1 MSDQERASGLHRLF
15 DEAAPDY
22 DGVSSLMAFGS
33 GAWYRRRALRNAGLT
48 RGMHVLDVAT
58 GTGLVAR
65 EALGIVGPQGTV
77 TGVDVSAGMLA
88 RAKAWLPGR
97 LVRGRSEALPFRDAQ
112 FDFVSVGYALRH
124 LDQPVAFAEMLRVLR
139 PGGIVCILEITAPTA
154 PILRHAL
161 GLYVGRIV
169 PLMARVLGSRRVT
182 RDLWRYFWDTIE
194 HALPPATGLQ
204 NLSAAGFQHARRDL
218 LQGIFS
224 EYTARK
230 PVERSRGV
238 GGFVNVYV
246 APYLA
251 SAWMAAAL

>member
-1 MSDQERASGLHRLF
+1 MTDKDRASGLHRLF
-15 DEAAPDY
+15 DEAAADY

-33 GAWYRRRALRNAGLT
+33 GAWYRRRALRRAGLT
-48 RGMHVLDVAT
+48 PGMDVLDIAT

-65 EALGIVGPQGTV
+65 EALGIVGPAGTV

-88 RAKAWLPGR
+88 RAAAWLPGR
-97 LVRGRSEALPFRDAQ
+97 LVQGRSEALPFRDAQ
-112 FDFVSVGYALRH
+112 FDFVSLGYALRH
-124 LDQPVAFAEMLRVLR
+124 LDQPVAFSEMLRVLR
-139 PGGIVCILEITAPTA
+139 PGGIACILEITAPSA

-169 PLMARVLGSRRVT
+169 PFMARLIGSRRVT

-194 HALPPATGLQ
+194 HALPHTVGLQ
-204 NLSAAGFQHARRDL
+204 NLSAAGFHDARRDL
-218 LQGIFS
+218 VQGIFS

-230 PVERSRGV
+230 PADRAHDV
-238 GGFVNVYV
+238 GGFVS
-246 APYLA
+246 LA